1 MQKYS
6 TSSRAS
12 DTDERVG
19 GFCESG
25 NMSEDRGQGWGY
37 DRRQIDSTFA
47 AESCRLF

>member
-1 MQKYS
+1 MKTCKTCKYWVRYMQKYS

-25 NMSEDRGQGWGY
+25 NMSEDRGQGWGVEGN
-37 DRRQIDSTFA
+37 I
-47 AESCRLF
+47 